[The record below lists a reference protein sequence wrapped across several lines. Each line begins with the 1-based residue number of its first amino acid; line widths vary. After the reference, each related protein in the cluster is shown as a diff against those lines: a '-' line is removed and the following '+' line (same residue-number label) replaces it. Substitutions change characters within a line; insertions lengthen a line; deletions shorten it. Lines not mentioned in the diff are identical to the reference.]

1 MNYMQT
7 WRLEQYRMAVPD
19 TLVCYVPYGTLIIFD
34 TMQVPL
40 ADVLSLCQTPLS
52 LRHDHST
59 QTLVRV
65 DEQVRKNLPFCS
77 YMPA

>member
-1 MNYMQT
+1 M
-7 WRLEQYRMAVPD
+7 EQYRTAVPD
-19 TLVCYVPYGTLIIFD
+19 TLVCYVPYGTLIVFD

-52 LRHDHST
+52 LLRHDHST

-65 DEQVRKNLPFCS
+65 VEVRKNLPYCLNYICPRES
-77 YMPA
+77 ICYA